1 MIQLKSQSDLDKM
14 RVAGR
19 HVAEILLLL
28 RDRVRPGIKTGDI
41 NELAMREIRNR
52 GLESSFLGY
61 GPRGAPPYPGVICTS
76 LNEEIVHGIPGD
88 REVCEGDLL
97 KLDFGV
103 IYEGFHGDSAVALT
117 VGSQGE
123 NQPGATGDDPEL
135 RKLCDVTRDALYA
148 GIEQLRPGNRLG
160 DVSHAVQTAAEAGG
174 YSVVRDFVGHGI
186 GRKLHEEPQLPN
198 YGKAG
203 RGPRL
208 RAGMVVAVEP
218 MVNVGRPDVKMGDDG
233 WTALTADGLISC
245 HFEHTIAITESGP
258 EILTRVDGSH

>member
-1 MIQLKSQSDLDKM
+1 MIQLKSESDLERM

-28 RDRVRPGIKTGDI
+28 REQVRPGMTTGDI
-41 NELAMREIRNR
+41 NDLALREIRNR

-61 GPRGAPPYPGVICTS
+61 GPGGAPPYPAVICIS

-88 REVCEGDLL
+88 REVREGDLL

-103 IYEGFHGDSAVALT
+103 VFEGFHGDSAVALT
-117 VGSQGE
+117 VGSRGE
-123 NQPGATGDDPEL
+123 LAAGEADDEALQKL
-135 RKLCDVTRDALYA
+135 RDVTRDALYA
-148 GIEQLRPGNRLG
+148 GIEQLRAGNRLG

-174 YSVVRDFVGHGI
+174 YSIVREFVGHGI
-186 GRKLHEEPQLPN
+186 GRKLHEPPQLPN
-198 YGKAG
+198 FGRPG

-208 RAGMVVAVEP
+208 RTGMVMAVEP
-218 MVNVGRPDVKMGDDG
+218 MVNLGGPEVKMADDG
-233 WTALTADGLISC
+233 WTALTADGLLSC
-245 HFEHTIAITESGP
+245 HFEHTVAITENGP